1 MIINSK
7 SPTIVLFPV
16 DLGRTHSKGTE
27 HDMVTQVTIVKTSML
42 PPPMTS

>member
-7 SPTIVLFPV
+7 SPTIVSLPV

-27 HDMVTQVTIVKTSML
+27 HDMVTQVTISML

>member
-7 SPTIVLFPV
+7 SPTIVLLLV

-27 HDMVTQVTIVKTSML
+27 HDMDTQFTVSML